1 VDQWQLR
8 ITLMSSTL
16 IWVSKVKLLQKL
28 KMKNIGFI
36 GIGLMGFPM
45 AKNLLKSGYNLK
57 VYNRSQD
64 KADRLKEFGAE
75 ISVSIKD
82 VVKNSDV
89 IITML
94 TDDNAVEKVMGSDEF
109 ISNIKEGATVID
121 MSSVNPVLTIKYSKK
136 LKEKKINYLD
146 APVSGGTIGAEEATL
161 AIMIGGDEETFK
173 NCYELLK
180 KMGNPTLV
188 GPVSS
193 GQISKL
199 ANQIIVGVTIGA
211 VAEAVTLCEKSGT
224 NPNKMIEALS
234 GGWAD
239 SKILQTHGKRMIDKD
254 FTPKGKTTT
263 QLKDMTNI
271 INAGKAVETHL
282 PISSL
287 VKEMYKDLVTDG
299 HGNTDHSSLYNAIEK
314 INKK

>member
-1 VDQWQLR
+1 MQ
-8 ITLMSSTL
+8 
-16 IWVSKVKLLQKL
+16 
-28 KMKNIGFI
+28 IGFI

-57 VYNRSQD
+57 AFNRSQD
-64 KADRLKEFGAE
+64 KAERLKEFGAV
-75 ISVSIKD
+75 ISTSIKE
-82 VVKNSDV
+82 VVTNSDI

-94 TDDNAVEKVMGSDEF
+94 TDDTAVDKVMASEEF
-109 ISNIKEGATVID
+109 VENIKTNATVID
-121 MSSVNPVLTIKYSKK
+121 MSSVNPVLTIKYSKI
-136 LKEKKINYLD
+136 LKDKNINYLD
-146 APVSGGTIGAEEATL
+146 APVSGGTIGAEDATL
-161 AIMIGGDEETFK
+161 AIMVGGDEETFK

-224 NPNKMIEALS
+224 NPSKMIEALS

-239 SKILQTHGKRMIDKD
+239 SKILQTHGKRMINKD
-254 FTPKGKTTT
+254 FSPKGKTTT

-271 INAGKAVETHL
+271 INAGKAVDTHL

-287 VKEMYKDLVTDG
+287 IKEMYKDLVADG

>member
-1 VDQWQLR
+1 
-8 ITLMSSTL
+8 
-16 IWVSKVKLLQKL
+16 
-28 KMKNIGFI
+28 MKSIAFI

-57 VYNRSQD
+57 AYNRSQD

-82 VVKNSDV
+82 VVTNSDI

-94 TDDNAVEKVMGSDEF
+94 TDDNAVEKVMGSNEF

-136 LKEKKINYLD
+136 LKEKKIDYLD

-161 AIMIGGDEETFK
+161 AIMVGGDEETFK

-271 INAGKAVETHL
+271 INAGKAVETYL

-287 VKEMYKDLVTDG
+287 IKEMYKDLVADG

>member
-1 VDQWQLR
+1 
-8 ITLMSSTL
+8 
-16 IWVSKVKLLQKL
+16 
-28 KMKNIGFI
+28 MKIGFI
-36 GIGLMGFPM
+36 GVGLMGFPM

-57 VYNRSQD
+57 AYNRSQD

-82 VVKNSDV
+82 VVTNSDI

-94 TDDNAVEKVMGSDEF
+94 TDDNAVEKVMDSDEF

-161 AIMIGGDEETFK
+161 AIMVGGDEETFR

-180 KMGNPTLV
+180 IMGNPTLV
-188 GPVSS
+188 GPISS

-211 VAEAVTLCEKSGT
+211 VAEAITLCEKSGT
-224 NPNKMIEALS
+224 NPSKMIEALS

-239 SKILQTHGKRMIDKD
+239 SKILQTHGKRMINKD

-271 INAGKAVETHL
+271 VDAGKAVETHL

-299 HGNTDHSSLYNAIEK
+299 HGNTDHSSLYNAIKK

>member
-1 VDQWQLR
+1 
-8 ITLMSSTL
+8 
-16 IWVSKVKLLQKL
+16 
-28 KMKNIGFI
+28 MKSIGFI
-36 GIGLMGFPM
+36 GIGLMGYPM

-57 VYNRSQD
+57 AYNRSQD

-82 VVKNSDV
+82 VVANSDI

-94 TDDNAVEKVMGSDEF
+94 TDDNAVEKVMGSNEF
-109 ISNIKEGATVID
+109 MSNIKEGATVID
-121 MSSVNPVLTIKYSKK
+121 MSSVNPVLSIKYSKR

-146 APVSGGTIGAEEATL
+146 APVSGGTVGAEEATL

-211 VAEAVTLCEKSGT
+211 VAEAITLCEKSGT

-271 INAGKAVETHL
+271 VNAGKAVETHL

-287 VKEMYKDLVTDG
+287 IKEMYKDLVADG

>member
-1 VDQWQLR
+1 
-8 ITLMSSTL
+8 
-16 IWVSKVKLLQKL
+16 
-28 KMKNIGFI
+28 MKSIAFI

-45 AKNLLKSGYNLK
+45 AKNLLKFGYNLK
-57 VYNRSQD
+57 AYNRSQD

-82 VVKNSDV
+82 VVTNSDI

-136 LKEKKINYLD
+136 LKEKKIDYLD

-161 AIMIGGDEETFK
+161 AIMVGGDEETFK

-287 VKEMYKDLVTDG
+287 IKEMYNDLVADG

>member
-1 VDQWQLR
+1 VQ
-8 ITLMSSTL
+8 
-16 IWVSKVKLLQKL
+16 
-28 KMKNIGFI
+28 IGFI

-57 VYNRSQD
+57 AFNRSQD
-64 KADRLKEFGAE
+64 KAERLKEFGAV
-75 ISVSIKD
+75 ISTSIKE
-82 VVKNSDV
+82 VVINSDV

-94 TDDNAVEKVMGSDEF
+94 TDDTAVDKVMASEEF
-109 ISNIKEGATVID
+109 VENIKTNATVID
-121 MSSVNPVLTIKYSKK
+121 MSSVNPVLTIKYSKI
-136 LKEKKINYLD
+136 LKDKNINYLD
-146 APVSGGTIGAEEATL
+146 APVSGGTIGAEDATL
-161 AIMIGGDEETFK
+161 AIMVGGDEETFK

-224 NPNKMIEALS
+224 NPSKMIEALS

-239 SKILQTHGKRMIDKD
+239 SKILQTHGKRMINKD
-254 FTPKGKTTT
+254 FSPKGKTTT

-271 INAGKAVETHL
+271 INAGKAVQTHL

-287 VKEMYKDLVTDG
+287 IKEMYKDLVADG

>member
-1 VDQWQLR
+1 
-8 ITLMSSTL
+8 
-16 IWVSKVKLLQKL
+16 
-28 KMKNIGFI
+28 MKNIGFI

-45 AKNLLKSGYNLK
+45 AKNLLKAGYKPK
-57 VYNRSQD
+57 VFNRTQD
-64 KADRLKEFGAE
+64 KAERLKEFGAY
-75 ISVSIKD
+75 ISTSIHD
-82 VVKNSDV
+82 AVNNADI

-94 TDDNAVEKVMGSDEF
+94 TDDVAVEKVMDSDEF
-109 ISNIKEGATVID
+109 IFNIKEGATVID
-121 MSSVNPVLTIKYSKK
+121 MSSVNPVLAIKYSKK
-136 LKEKKINYLD
+136 LKEKKVNYLD

-271 INAGKAVETHL
+271 VDAGKAVETHL

-287 VKEMYKDLVTDG
+287 VKEMYKDLVADG
-299 HGNTDHSSLYNAIEK
+299 QGNTDHSSLYKAIEK

>member
-1 VDQWQLR
+1 
-8 ITLMSSTL
+8 MSSTL

-36 GIGLMGFPM
+36 GIGLMGLPM

-57 VYNRSQD
+57 AYNRSQD

-75 ISVSIKD
+75 ISLSIKD
-82 VVKNSDV
+82 VVTNSDT

-94 TDDNAVEKVMGSDEF
+94 TDDSAVEKVMGSDDF

-121 MSSVNPVLTIKYSKK
+121 MSSVNPLITKKYAEI
-136 LKEKKINYLD
+136 LKQKNINYLD
-146 APVSGGTIGAEEATL
+146 APVSGGTIGAEEASL
-161 AIMIGGDEETFK
+161 AIMVGGDEETFE

-287 VKEMYKDLVTDG
+287 VKEMYKDLVADG
-299 HGNTDHSSLYNAIEK
+299 HGNTDHSSLYNAIKK

>member
-1 VDQWQLR
+1 
-8 ITLMSSTL
+8 
-16 IWVSKVKLLQKL
+16 
-28 KMKNIGFI
+28 
-36 GIGLMGFPM
+36 MGFPM

-57 VYNRSQD
+57 AYNRSQD

-82 VVKNSDV
+82 VVTNSDI

-109 ISNIKEGATVID
+109 ISNINEGATVID

-136 LKEKKINYLD
+136 LKEKKIDYLD

-161 AIMIGGDEETFK
+161 AIMVGGDEETFK

-287 VKEMYKDLVTDG
+287 VKEMYKDLVADG

>member
-1 VDQWQLR
+1 
-8 ITLMSSTL
+8 
-16 IWVSKVKLLQKL
+16 
-28 KMKNIGFI
+28 MKNIAFI

-57 VYNRSQD
+57 AYNRSQD

-75 ISVSIKD
+75 ISTSIKS
-82 VVKNSDV
+82 VVTNSDV
-89 IITML
+89 VITML
-94 TDDNAVEKVMGSDEF
+94 TDDAAVEKVMGSDEF
-109 ISNIKEGATVID
+109 ISNIKESATVID
-121 MSSVNPVLTIKYSKK
+121 MSSVNPIITKKYAVI
-136 LKEKKINYLD
+136 LKEKNINYLD
-146 APVSGGTIGAEEATL
+146 APVSGGTIGAEEASL
-161 AIMIGGDEETFK
+161 AIMVGGDEKTFK
-173 NCYELLK
+173 ECYDLLK
-180 KMGNPTLV
+180 ILGNPTLV
-188 GPVSS
+188 GPVTS

-224 NPNKMIEALS
+224 NPSKMIEALS

-239 SKILQTHGKRMIDKD
+239 SKILQTHGKRMIGKD
-254 FTPKGKTTT
+254 FSPKGKTTT

-271 INAGKAVETHL
+271 INAGKAVDTHL

-287 VKEMYKDLVTDG
+287 IKEMYKDLVADG

-314 INKK
+314 VNKK

>member
-1 VDQWQLR
+1 
-8 ITLMSSTL
+8 MSSTL

-57 VYNRSQD
+57 AYNRSQD

-75 ISVSIKD
+75 ISLSIKD
-82 VVKNSDV
+82 VVTNSDA

-94 TDDNAVEKVMGSDEF
+94 TDDSAVEKVMGSDEF

-121 MSSVNPVLTIKYSKK
+121 MSSVNPVITKKYAEI
-136 LKEKKINYLD
+136 LKQKNINYLD
-146 APVSGGTIGAEEATL
+146 APVSGGTIGAEEASL
-161 AIMIGGDEETFK
+161 AIMVGGDEETFK

-271 INAGKAVETHL
+271 INAGKAVDTHL

-287 VKEMYKDLVTDG
+287 VKEMYKDLVADG
-299 HGNTDHSSLYNAIEK
+299 HGNTDHSSLYNAIKK

>member
-1 VDQWQLR
+1 
-8 ITLMSSTL
+8 
-16 IWVSKVKLLQKL
+16 
-28 KMKNIGFI
+28 MKNIGFI

-45 AKNLLKSGYNLK
+45 AQNLLKSGYNLK
-57 VYNRSQD
+57 AYNRSQD

-75 ISVSIKD
+75 ISTSIKD
-82 VVKNSDV
+82 VVTNSDIV
-89 IITML
+89 ITML
-94 TDDNAVEKVMGSDEF
+94 TDDASVEKVMSSEEF
-109 ISNIKEGATVID
+109 IPNIKENATVID
-121 MSSVNPVLTIKYSKK
+121 MSSVNPVITKKYAEI
-136 LKEKKINYLD
+136 LEEKNINYLD
-146 APVSGGTIGAEEATL
+146 APVSGGTIGAEEASL
-161 AIMIGGDEETFK
+161 AIMVGGDEKTFK
-173 NCYELLK
+173 ECYELLK
-180 KMGNPTLV
+180 ILGNPTLV
-188 GPVSS
+188 GPVTS

-224 NPNKMIEALS
+224 NPSKMIEALS

-254 FTPKGKTTT
+254 FSPKGKTTT

-271 INAGKAVETHL
+271 IDAGKAVETHL

-287 VKEMYKDLVTDG
+287 IKEMYKDLVTDG
-299 HGNTDHSSLYNAIEK
+299 HGNADHSSLYNAIEK

>member
-1 VDQWQLR
+1 MQ
-8 ITLMSSTL
+8 
-16 IWVSKVKLLQKL
+16 
-28 KMKNIGFI
+28 NISFI

-45 AKNLLKSGYNLK
+45 AKNLLKSGFNLRA
-57 VYNRSQD
+57 YNRSQD

-75 ISVSIKD
+75 ISTSIKD
-82 VVKNSDV
+82 VVTNSDV

-94 TDDNAVEKVMGSDEF
+94 TDDAAVEKVMGSDEF

-121 MSSVNPVLTIKYSKK
+121 MSSVNPVITKKYAEI
-136 LKEKKINYLD
+136 LKEKNINYLD
-146 APVSGGTIGAEEATL
+146 APVSGGTIGAEEASL
-161 AIMIGGDEETFK
+161 AIMVGGDEKTFK
-173 NCYELLK
+173 QCYDLLK
-180 KMGNPTLV
+180 ILGNPTLV

-239 SKILQTHGKRMIDKD
+239 SKILQTHGKRMINKD

-271 INAGKAVETHL
+271 INAGKAAETHL

-287 VKEMYKDLVTDG
+287 VKEMYKDLVADG
-299 HGNTDHSSLYNAIEK
+299 QGNTDHSSLYKAIEK

>member
-1 VDQWQLR
+1 
-8 ITLMSSTL
+8 
-16 IWVSKVKLLQKL
+16 
-28 KMKNIGFI
+28 
-36 GIGLMGFPM
+36 MGFPM

-57 VYNRSQD
+57 AYNRSQD
-64 KADRLKEFGAE
+64 KADRLKEYGAE
-75 ISVSIKD
+75 ISLSIKD
-82 VVKNSDV
+82 VVTNADV
-89 IITML
+89 VITML
-94 TDDNAVEKVMGSDEF
+94 TDDAAVEKVMSTDEF

-146 APVSGGTIGAEEATL
+146 APVSGGTIGAEEASL
-161 AIMIGGDEETFK
+161 AIMVGGNEETFK

-211 VAEAVTLCEKSGT
+211 VAEAITLCEKSGT

-239 SKILQTHGKRMIDKD
+239 SKILQTHGRRMIDKD

-271 INAGKAVETHL
+271 VNAGKAVETHL

-287 VKEMYKDLVTDG
+287 IKEMYKDLVADG

>member
-1 VDQWQLR
+1 
-8 ITLMSSTL
+8 M
-16 IWVSKVKLLQKL
+16 
-28 KMKNIGFI
+28 MNIGFI

-45 AKNLLKSGYNLK
+45 TKNLLKSGYNLK
-57 VYNRSQD
+57 AYNRSQD

-75 ISVSIKD
+75 ISTSIKD
-82 VVKNSDV
+82 VVTNSDV
-89 IITML
+89 VITML
-94 TDDNAVEKVMGSDEF
+94 TDDAAVEKVMGSDEF

-121 MSSVNPVLTIKYSKK
+121 MSSVNPVITKKYAEI
-136 LKEKKINYLD
+136 LKEKNINYLD
-146 APVSGGTIGAEEATL
+146 APVSGGTIGAEEASL
-161 AIMIGGDEETFK
+161 AIMVGGDEKTFK
-173 NCYELLK
+173 QCYDLLK
-180 KMGNPTLV
+180 ILGNPTLV
-188 GPVSS
+188 GPVTS

-224 NPNKMIEALS
+224 NPSKMIEALS

-271 INAGKAVETHL
+271 VDAGKAVETHL

-287 VKEMYKDLVTDG
+287 IKEMYKDLVADG
-299 HGNTDHSSLYNAIEK
+299 HGNTDHSSLYNAIKK

>member
-1 VDQWQLR
+1 
-8 ITLMSSTL
+8 
-16 IWVSKVKLLQKL
+16 
-28 KMKNIGFI
+28 
-36 GIGLMGFPM
+36 MGFPM

-57 VYNRSQD
+57 AYNRSQD

-75 ISVSIKD
+75 ISLSVKD
-82 VVKNSDV
+82 VVTNADV
-89 IITML
+89 VITML
-94 TDDNAVEKVMGSDEF
+94 TDDAAVEKVMSSDEF

-161 AIMIGGDEETFK
+161 AIMVGGDEETFK

-211 VAEAVTLCEKSGT
+211 VAEAITLCEKSGT

-239 SKILQTHGKRMIDKD
+239 SKILQTHGRRMIDKD

-271 INAGKAVETHL
+271 VNAGKAVETHL

-287 VKEMYKDLVTDG
+287 IKEMYKDLVADG